1 MSSNQE
7 QESNKMLKVLDFCYE
22 KAING
27 IPKFDSAQEMADD
40 YLSKNNGSVEDAI
53 KSLVRYQNAKAIT
66 SGFITGLGG
75 LITLPVALPANMVS
89 VLYVQ
94 LRMIAAIAHLKGY
107 DLKSDQVK
115 TFVFAALT
123 GNSAMEILKSSGI
136 FIGQKMMT
144 NYINN
149 KLSYEIIKKIN
160 QKVGFRL
167 IAKGG
172 TKAPIILTKAVPVLG
187 GIVGGTS
194 DGISTHLI
202 AKTAQK
208 IFI

>member
-1 MSSNQE
+1 MSTNQE
-7 QESNKMLKVLDFCYE
+7 HESNKMLKVLDFCYE

-27 IPKFDSAQEMADD
+27 IPKFDSAVEMAED

-66 SGFITGLGG
+66 AGFLTGLGG

-94 LRMIAAIAHLKGY
+94 IRMIAAIAHLKGY

-115 TFVFAALT
+115 TLVFVAVT

-136 FIGQKMMT
+136 IIVQKMMT
-144 NYINN
+144 NYIKN
-149 KLSYEIIKKIN
+149 KLSSEIIKIIN
-160 QKVGFRL
+160 KKVGFRL
-167 IAKGG
+167 ISKEG
-172 TKAPIILTKAVPVLG
+172 TKAPIVLTKAVPVIG
-187 GIVGGTS
+187 GIVGGAS
-194 DGISTHLI
+194 DGISTNII
-202 AKTAQK
+202 ANTAKK
-208 IFI
+208 IFV

>member
-1 MSSNQE
+1 MSNNQE
-7 QESNKMLKVLDFCYE
+7 QDSNKILKVLDFCYE
-22 KAING
+22 KAISG
-27 IPKFDSAQEMADD
+27 IPKFDSAEEMADD

-66 SGFITGLGG
+66 SGFLTGLGG
-75 LITLPVALPANMVS
+75 LITLPVTLPANMVS

-94 LRMIAAIAHLKGY
+94 IRMIAAIAHLKGY

-136 FIGQKMMT
+136 VIGQKMMT
-144 NYINN
+144 NYIKN

-160 QKVGFRL
+160 KKVGFRL

-187 GIVGGTS
+187 GIVGGAS
-194 DGISTHLI
+194 DGISTNII
-202 AKTAQK
+202 ANTAKK
-208 IFI
+208 IFV